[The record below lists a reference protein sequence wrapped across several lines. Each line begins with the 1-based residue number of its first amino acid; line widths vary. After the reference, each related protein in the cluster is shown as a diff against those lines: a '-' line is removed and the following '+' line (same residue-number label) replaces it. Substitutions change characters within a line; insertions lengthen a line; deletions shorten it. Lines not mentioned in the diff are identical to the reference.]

1 MITMNWMLAIDSLR
15 AMAIAVLLLLCVL
28 LFRIRGRDQH
38 VYLSLAFSAA
48 LISYLLVDWPPVWQ
62 TSLAYLLVAGAF
74 AIPPL
79 LWLMACALFE
89 DHFLLR
95 PAHLLVLAA
104 VVVVQYVFFFL
115 KKAQPTL
122 GNETVVTLLAVLP
135 QALSL
140 VFVALAAFRAYAGRK
155 EDLIEARARFRTH
168 FIFLTT
174 VTVCLTLLAEITLRQ
189 SAPPE
194 PLEFLHKLA
203 ICTVTAYF
211 AVNTLEFRAGF
222 FLAQPTPTP
231 ASEPPPAELMHK
243 LQKLLEQEKIYRAEG
258 LTITALAKKLGE
270 KEYKVRRAINGHMG
284 FRNFNDFLN
293 QYRVQEACEILLD
306 PARANLTILEIA
318 YHLGYQSLGP
328 FNAAFKRQTGLTPT
342 AYRKSGARS

>member
-1 MITMNWMLAIDSLR
+1 MDWLFAADVLR
-15 AMAIAVLLLLCVL
+15 VMSISTLLLLCVM
-28 LFRIRGRDQH
+28 LFRIRSRDQH

-74 AIPPL
+74 AVSPL
-79 LWLMACALFE
+79 LWLMANALFE
-89 DHFLLR
+89 DHFILR
-95 PAHLLVLAA
+95 PRHLLVLAA
-104 VVVVQYVFFFL
+104 VVGAQYVFFFL
-115 KKAQPTL
+115 KKAQTAN
-122 GNETVVTLLAVLP
+122 GSETIVTLLGVLP

-168 FIFLTT
+168 FILLTT
-174 VTVCLTLLAEITLRQ
+174 GVVCLTLLAEIALQQ
-189 SAPPE
+189 STPPE

-203 ICTVTAYF
+203 ILVVTAYF
-211 AVNTLEFRAGF
+211 AANTLEFRAGF
-222 FLAQPTPTP
+222 FLTLPEPAPTV
-231 ASEPPPAELMHK
+231 EPPPAELLNK
-243 LQKLLEQEKIYRAEG
+243 LQKILEQDKVYRAEG
-258 LTITALAKKLGE
+258 LTITALAKQLGE

-306 PARANLTILEIA
+306 PARANLTVLEIA
-318 YHLGYQSLGP
+318 YQLGYQSLGP
-328 FNAAFKRQTGLTPT
+328 FNAAFKRQTGMTPT
-342 AYRKSGARS
+342 AYRKSNARSS